1 MVTHRYR
8 SRDITGEEIL
18 FIRKLI
24 QDHPELSR
32 WKLSRQLCEAWQWK
46 QANGALRDMVCRG
59 LLLMLHRAGEIE
71 LPPVKRTV
79 RNRLAE
85 RERPEPVIPD
95 NRPVRGPLAS
105 LTPLEFVQ
113 VRRTPEEALFNSLME
128 QYHYLGY
135 EQPIGE
141 HLKYLVKADGQV
153 IACLAWQSAPRHLKV
168 RDRYI
173 EWSEEARE
181 RNVHL
186 LAYNTRF
193 LILPWVQVEHLASH
207 LLGRMAKLV
216 PQDWQRIYAHPIYWL
231 ETFVDTSRFRGTCY
245 RAANWQVIGTTA
257 GRGHRAPTF
266 EQTRPVKQMLGLPL
280 HRQVPGVALR
290 VKRKRV
296 DVNLE
301 ELDRVLDHAREAP
314 LSEPDY
320 DKLKQALHALAGML
334 AKPRTTEKTSAV
346 LEQPETPPAKTMADP
361 PQGHGR
367 NGASSYTGAKKVA
380 VPHPELHAGDSCPG
394 CEKGK
399 VYPQKEP
406 RTLVRIVGQAPL
418 AATVYELDRLRCNL
432 CGEVFTAPEPEGIGA
447 EKYDE
452 TTAAMIAL
460 LKYGSGMP
468 FYRLE
473 KLEQLLGIPL
483 PASTQWEIVEEAAE
497 VIKAAR
503 DELIRQAAQGEVLH
517 NDDTSHARAAS
528 GARAIRRS
536 HRCVHLPASC
546 RHKQGRRIAL
556 YFTGRQHAGE
566 NLRDVLQHRV
576 AELARPLQ
584 MCDALSRNT
593 PKLSDGAGDPAGQLS
608 RARKTAVCGSG
619 RELPGTMPLCSGD
632 AGRRL

>member
-1 MVTHRYR
+1 MRRRCGAKKSKPVIFYLR
-8 SRDITGEEIL
+8 SETVSGTLRMRWPHIAIGAGTSPAKRLL

-32 WKLSRQLCEAWQWK
+32 WKLSRELCEAWQWK

-71 LPPVKRTV
+71 LPPVKRMV
-79 RNRLAE
+79 RNRIAE
-85 RERPEPVIPD
+85 RQKPEPVIPD
-95 NRPVRGPLAS
+95 NRPVRGPLQS
-105 LTPLEFVQ
+105 ITPLEFVQ

-141 HLKYLVKADGQV
+141 HLKYLVKANGQV

-168 RDRYI
+168 RDRFL

-193 LILPWVQVEHLASH
+193 LILPWVRVEHLASH
-207 LLGRMAKLV
+207 ILGRMAKLV
-216 PQDWQRIYAHPIYWL
+216 PQDWQRLYAHPIYWL

-245 RAANWQVIGTTA
+245 RAANWQVIGTTP

-266 EQTRPVKQMLGLPL
+266 RANAAGEADVGLATSS
-280 HRQVPGVALR
+280 QVPGVALR
-290 VKRKRV
+290 MKRKRV

-301 ELDRVLDHAREAP
+301 ELDQIMDHAREAP
-314 LSEPDY
+314 LSESESE
-320 DKLKQALHALAGML
+320 KLKQALHALAGML
-334 AKPRTTEKTSAV
+334 AQPRTTEKTSTV
-346 LEQPETPPAKTMADP
+346 FGQPTDRAEAAEPIQKNAK
-361 PQGHGR
+361 GHGR

-380 VPHPELHAGDSCPG
+380 VPHPTLHSGDPCPG

-432 CGEVFTAPEPEGIGA
+432 CGEVFTAPEPEGVGP

-473 KLEQLLGIPL
+473 KLEHLLGIPL

-517 NDDTSHARAAS
+517 NDDTAMRVLRLAREPSDERTGVFTS
-528 GARAIRRS
+528 GIVS
-536 HRCVHLPASC
+536 T
-546 RHKQGRRIAL
+546 KQGQKIAL

-566 NLRDVLQHRV
+566 NLRDVL
-576 AELARPLQ
+576 AAP
-584 MCDALSRNT
+584 RN
-593 PKLSDGAGDPAGQLS
+593 GAWPRLFRCVMHC
-608 RARKTAVCGSG
+608 RATH
-619 RELPGTMPLCSGD
+619 PN
-632 AGRRL
+632 